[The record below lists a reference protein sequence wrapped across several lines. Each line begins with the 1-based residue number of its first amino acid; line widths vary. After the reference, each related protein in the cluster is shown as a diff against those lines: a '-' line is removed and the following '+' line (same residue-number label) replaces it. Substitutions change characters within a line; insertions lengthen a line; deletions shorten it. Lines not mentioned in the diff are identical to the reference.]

1 MIDLVLSKL
10 VDNPDEVVLSGG
22 EARRLVE
29 LLSQKNEIVRE
40 LSKVT
45 EDLKEIRFLTRYVKN
60 TSIWTSISTATDVT
74 HASRYGDYAKEMWT
88 DMKSVERPECFKEL
102 PKLPQRPAATLQKL
116 REEMRVAKGQ
126 PLAPHLRKDETKGRL
141 SDAFAA
147 STSFLQP
154 HVAIETSLLAT
165 EAYADRNEACHAP
178 IEDLK
183 ARKDSLGLADLI
195 DRDMGDL
202 VDCLPDSRSDELP
215 HWKLILDYF
224 RYRNLD
230 PTSDKWILAKEDGV
244 APVQHPS
251 DKETKDSSESTA
263 STTNGSASSIG
274 FEALAVMPDRTA
286 RFLFEHN
293 HFANW
298 PEYPALTKSESPGR
312 LRRSTSVPWPGVD
325 SRKRKWSEDISSE
338 SATPSKRQKLEGG
351 GEMTR
356 GRVGRVPGRKEF
368 FEAVD
373 AVLDKLLKFEASCS
387 SFPAAVR
394 LVEEVDRAM
403 QGVVS
408 EALSEVKRRA
418 EIDQHDV

>member
-1 MIDLVLSKL
+1 MSSPMSLSSPTTSPADGARLTRDEDTTSMIDLVISKL
-10 VDNPDEVVLSGG
+10 DDNPDEVVLSGG
-22 EARRLVE
+22 EARRLVA
-29 LLSQKNEIVRE
+29 LLSRKNEIVRE

-45 EDLKEIRFLTRYVKN
+45 EDLKEIRFLT
-60 TSIWTSISTATDVT
+60 
-74 HASRYGDYAKEMWT
+74 RYGDYAKEMWT

-230 PTSDKWILAKEDGV
+230 PTSDTWILAKEDDV

-263 STTNGSASSIG
+263 STTNGSASPIG
-274 FEALAVMPDRTA
+274 IEALGFMLTRTA
-286 RFLFEHN
+286 TFLFERN
-293 HFANW
+293 HFASW

-312 LRRSTSVPWPGVD
+312 LRRSTSVPWPG
-325 SRKRKWSEDISSE
+325 
-338 SATPSKRQKLEGG
+338 
-351 GEMTR
+351 GEF
-356 GRVGRVPGRKEF
+356 GRVPGRKEF
-368 FEAVD
+368 FVAVD
-373 AVLDKLLKFEASCS
+373 AVLDGLLKLEESCS
-387 SFPAAVR
+387 SLPAAVR
-394 LVEEVDRAM
+394 LVGEVDRAI

-408 EALSEVKRRA
+408 EALSEAKRRA